1 MRKTSTLLFLSIAS
15 LIATAETVTDTDLQ
29 NFGKYKA
36 VNYNRVSVHDPS
48 IFVDNVTKPSAPY
61 YYVYGSHLATA
72 KGDLSDT
79 QNWAAFDR
87 GEASE
92 AECNLFVNSQGVK
105 CGFSNAYSE
114 PKITT
119 FTDCNG
125 ETRTLNFDAHGWQF
139 TGNTVRGMQW
149 APDVVYNKKMGKWCM
164 YMSINGDN
172 WCSSIVLMTSDKPQ
186 GPWQYQGPVVMS
198 GFNGSFKHIKYAAV
212 NDYKYSDL
220 ELAIGKQAT
229 LPKRYNVS
237 NWGSYWPN
245 AIDPCVFYDDNDNL
259 WMSYG
264 SWSGGIFLLQ
274 LDENTGLRD
283 YKVKYEYQ
291 VNGVAADA
299 SGSANEK
306 CTQDPYFGKKIAGG
320 CYVSGEA
327 SYIQKV
333 GKYYFLFV
341 TNGGLE
347 SWGGY
352 QMRVFRAEK
361 PDGEYKD
368 VNNVSA
374 IYGEYR
380 MNYGGGA
387 NTQRGMK
394 LMGGYQWDHMDV
406 PEIAQGHNS
415 AINAVSANGK
425 EHSLV
430 VYHTRFYNGT
440 EGHQMRMHQ
449 LFLNADGWLVSS
461 PFEYHNATATSQE
474 EIEAKQMFKNEDVVG
489 SYQVIRH
496 FYQQNCLQNPK
507 DGKRWQDI
515 EFQKPVNM
523 TLLADGTITSTDNTL
538 KGTWSLNSSKSFITL
553 VLNGV
558 TFEGVLFDDTMDNTS
573 DLQTLCISAMGNK
586 DGKGN
591 DGRNTTKGLQLWA
604 VKADSYQAIQ
614 YNIDNLLKDNLVVS
628 DDLKLGTGLLGATV
642 EWKSSNESIMSS
654 KGVMGNDGECKLT
667 AKITH
672 NGYVYEKVYNI
683 KVDSNNTE
691 IFYPEAGNKQFTNG
705 YLSSISE
712 WKKVK
717 KGGSLHIKFYNY
729 TKGAENYHNWCLLC
743 CSGPGL
749 AATGAKEYFILRA
762 DNWENIKFSD
772 DGCTSNFNWD
782 TFKSD
787 MNGAIVDMTVTFAAD
802 GNVSMSSVIKT
813 ANNKTYNYSYKYG
826 SNLATVSAL
835 YFAISGEFC
844 CVTAG
849 DLNPTAIEDVI
860 ADGIGSPSGKN
871 GTYDIFGRQQ
881 KIRQGLNISDGNIF
895 IIK

>member
-1 MRKTSTLLFLSIAS
+1 MKKFTTFLLLSTAS
-15 LIATAETVTDTDLQ
+15 LIANADVVTDADLQ
-29 NFGKYKA
+29 NYGKYT
-36 VNYNRVSVHDPS
+36 VIGYNRVSVHDPS
-48 IFVDNVTKPSAPY
+48 IFVDNITNPGAPY

-72 KGDLSDT
+72 KGELSNT
-79 QNWAAFDR
+79 QNWAAFDP
-87 GEASE
+87 GETDA
-92 AECNLFVNSQGVK
+92 CNLFVNSTGAR
-105 CGFSNAYSE
+105 CGYQNAYSE
-114 PKITT
+114 PKIKT

-125 ETRTLNFDAHGWQF
+125 ETQTLNFNAHGWQNA
-139 TGNTVRGMQW
+139 GYQVRGNQW
-149 APDVVYNKKMGKWCM
+149 APDVVYNKTMKKWCM
-164 YMSINGDN
+164 YMSVNGDK

-198 GFNGSFKHIKYAAV
+198 GFNGVTAHNSYEAA

-220 ELAIGKQAT
+220 ELAIGKQSS
-229 LPKRYNVS
+229 LPKRYNVT

-291 VNGVAADA
+291 VNGTAADA
-299 SGSANEK
+299 SGSASEK

-341 TNGGLE
+341 TYGGL
-347 SWGGY
+347 SSVGGY
-352 QMRVFRAEK
+352 QMRVFRADK
-361 PDGEYKD
+361 PDGDYKD
-368 VNNVSA
+368 ANNIGA
-374 IYGEYR
+374 IYGDYR

-394 LMGGYQWDHMDV
+394 LMGGYQWDNMDV

-415 AINAVSANGK
+415 AINAVSSNGK

-430 VYHTRFYNGT
+430 VYHTRFWNGT

-449 LFLNADGWLVSS
+449 LFLNADGWIVSS

-474 EIEAKQMFKNEDVVG
+474 EIEAKQSYKSDDVVG
-489 SYQVIRH
+489 TYQVIRH
-496 FYQQNCLQNPK
+496 FYQQNCQQEGNGKTWK
-507 DGKRWQDI
+507 DV

-538 KGTWSLNSSKSFITL
+538 KGTWSLNPSKSFITL
-553 VLNGV
+553 VLDGV
-558 TFEGVLFDDTMDNTS
+558 TFEGVLFDDAMDYTS

-586 DGKGN
+586 NGLGN
-591 DGRNTTKGLQLWA
+591 SGRNTTKGLQLWA
-604 VKADSYQAIQ
+604 VKTDSYQAIQ
-614 YNIDNLLKDNLVVS
+614 YNIDHLLSDNLVVS
-628 DDLKLGTGLLGATV
+628 NDLTLGTGFLGATV
-642 EWKSSNESIMSS
+642 EWSSSNESVLSS
-654 KGVMGNDGECKLT
+654 TGVMGNDGECKLT

-672 NGYVYEKVYNI
+672 NGYVYEKVYNV
-683 KVDSNNTE
+683 KVDQNNSE
-691 IFYPEAGNKQFTNG
+691 IFYPEAGSKLFTNS

-712 WKKVK
+712 FRKVK

-729 TKGAENYHNWCLLC
+729 TKGDEAWHNWYLLC

-762 DNWENIKFSD
+762 DNWENIKFAN
-772 DGCTSNFNWD
+772 DGCTSNFNWG
-782 TFKSD
+782 TFKTD

-802 GNVSMSSVIKT
+802 GTVSMTSTITTAIK
-813 ANNKTYNYSYKYG
+813 KEYNYSYKYG
-826 SNLATVSAL
+826 TKLTSVNEL
-835 YFAISGEFC
+835 YFSIGTENSY
-844 CVTAG
+844 VTAG
-849 DLNPTAIEDVI
+849 DLKPTAIEDVN
-860 ADGIGSPSGKN
+860 AESNFGTTD
-871 GTYDIFGRQQ
+871 TYDIFGRKQ
-881 KIRQGLNISDGNIF
+881 KIRNGLNISDGNIF
-895 IIK
+895 IIR